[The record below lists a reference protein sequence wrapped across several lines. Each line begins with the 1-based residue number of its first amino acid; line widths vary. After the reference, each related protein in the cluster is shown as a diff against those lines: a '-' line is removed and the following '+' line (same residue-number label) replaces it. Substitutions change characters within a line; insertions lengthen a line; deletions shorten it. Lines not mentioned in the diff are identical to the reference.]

1 MNGKPISPTLS
12 KKNVGFKITPMGSS
26 QISKA
31 FELYQQEHPD
41 HDIQFFIQLYGAVSP
56 YKQQHALTTG
66 ILLRD
71 VVLAE
76 DQHQDVYGLY
86 VYEAK
91 PKQSFIVKDIIVREK
106 EDSKELFLLFVRH
119 ITMNALTLQTK
130 QIIFENKL
138 HRSHEDYIIKN
149 SGGLPTTMGNYK
161 IDLAKGLYV

>member
-1 MNGKPISPTLS
+1 
-12 KKNVGFKITPMGSS
+12 
-26 QISKA
+26 
-31 FELYQQEHPD
+31 
-41 HDIQFFIQLYGAVSP
+41 
-56 YKQQHALTTG
+56 
-66 ILLRD
+66 LRD

-130 QIIFENKL
+130 KIIFENKL

-161 IDLAKGLYV
+161 IDLAKSLYV